1 MSGFLRDCDVHVIE
15 SFRPA
20 LAEQVQ
26 FLRTVQTDRAQLLPD
41 VPAPRRHYLLI
52 LLVIASSPS

>member
-1 MSGFLRDCDVHVIE
+1 MIE

-26 FLRTVQTDRAQLLPD
+26 FVRTVQTDRAQLLPD
-41 VPAPRRHYLLI
+41 VLAPRRHYLLI